1 MQHNHWL
8 KKKIAP
14 MLARTGS
21 PFDSDKHL
29 FEIKW
34 DGIRVLAFFGDGVA
48 RLQGRKL
55 TDATARYPEVVAALE
70 RLPGEGIL
78 DGEVIVLDDDGRPNF
93 QRVLSR
99 EQTASRDAALLK
111 ARQHPVVYVAFDLLF
126 RDSEPLFDRP
136 LEERKRLLSDLL
148 KEPPSPIVKSTY
160 VLSQGKALFKEA
172 DERGLEGVLAKV
184 LESRYLCGERSNDWL
199 KLKVRRRTDG
209 VLVGIVREHRTRRVK
224 SLVLGVYENDALV
237 WLGNVGS
244 GLDQKTVAELGT
256 ELGALKAERPSNFAA
271 DAPGE
276 IDWLKPALVVRVEY
290 AELTMDHRLRHPVFI
305 GFVQK
310 DPRDCEAP
318 DR

>member
-1 MQHNHWL
+1 MTDWL
-8 KKKIAP
+8 NEKIAP
-14 MLARTGS
+14 MLAGTGS

-34 DGIRVLAFFGDGVA
+34 DGIRVLAFFGNGVV

-55 TDATARYPEVVAALE
+55 TDATARYPEIASALAK
-70 RLPGEGIL
+70 LPGEGIL
-78 DGEVIVLDDDGRPNF
+78 DGEVVVLDDDGRPNF
-93 QRVLSR
+93 QRVLTR
-99 EQTASRDAALLK
+99 EQTASRDSALLK
-111 ARQHPVVYVAFDLLF
+111 ARQHPVIYVGFDLLYKNG
-126 RDSEPLFDRP
+126 EPLFDRP
-136 LEERKRLLSDLL
+136 LRERKRLLSDLL
-148 KEPPSPIVKSTY
+148 KEPPSPIVESTC

-184 LESRYLCGERSNDWL
+184 LESRYLRGQRSNNWL

-224 SLVLGVYENDALV
+224 SLVLGVYRDDALV

-244 GLDQKTVAELGT
+244 GLDLKTLAELGT
-256 ELGALKAERPSNFAA
+256 ELGSLKAERPSDFVA

-276 IDWLKPALVVRVEY
+276 IDWLKPGLVVRVEY
-290 AELTMDHRLRHPVFI
+290 SELTMDQRLRHPVFI

-310 DPRDCEAP
+310 DPRECRLP
-318 DR
+318 LR